1 MILYGIGLFTTYF
14 LCNGCGSVVGS
25 AVGSEIGLFVGG
37 NGTLIRTVTLDEN
50 SSGKDVPLPLSL
62 GLPPLGAG
70 GTAYLIKESTIDSWI
85 KPLIS
90 GTSSFVSSYAVNS
103 QPSIANASFLG
114 ASVGHF
120 IGGLFD

>member
-25 AVGSEIGLFVGG
+25 AVGSEIGLLGG
-37 NGTLIRTVTLDEN
+37 EVFSDDRLDISS
-50 SSGKDVPLPLSL
+50 SSGKPTSVPLAL

-70 GTAYLIKESTIDSWI
+70 GTAYLIKDRKIDNWI
-85 KPLIS
+85 KSLIS
-90 GTSSFVSSYAVNS
+90 GTSSFVSSYAVNE
-103 QPSIANASFLG
+103 QPRIANGSFLG

-120 IGGLFD
+120 IGGLFED

>member
-25 AVGSEIGLFVGG
+25 AVGSEIGLLGGGSGERQQGQFV
-37 NGTLIRTVTLDEN
+37 EN
-50 SSGKDVPLPLSL
+50 SSGEDIPLPLSL

>member
-25 AVGSEIGLFVGG
+25 AVGSEIGLLGG
-37 NGTLIRTVTLDEN
+37 GVAYMKYLDEN
-50 SSGKDVPLPLSL
+50 SSGKDVPLPLAL

-90 GTSSFVSSYAVNS
+90 GTSSFVSSYAIS
-103 QPSIANASFLG
+103 GHPRPANGSFLG

-120 IGGLFD
+120 IGGLFED

>member
-25 AVGSEIGLFVGG
+25 AVGSEIGLLGGALTVGSE
-37 NGTLIRTVTLDEN
+37 TLD
-50 SSGKDVPLPLSL
+50 KDSNGDDVLLPLSL

-90 GTSSFVSSYAVNS
+90 GTSSFVLSYAVSS
-103 QPSIANASFLG
+103 QPRIANGSFLG

-120 IGGLFD
+120 IGGLFDN

>member
-1 MILYGIGLFTTYF
+1 MILYGIGLITTFF

-25 AVGSEIGLFVGG
+25 AVGSVAGMSAANISKKKSVDLA
-37 NGTLIRTVTLDEN
+37 TN
-50 SSGKDVPLPLSL
+50 SSGEDVPLPLAL

-90 GTSSFVSSYAVNS
+90 GTSSFVLSYEINGYLNFALG
-103 QPSIANASFLG
+103 SFLG

-120 IGGLFD
+120 IGGLLD